1 MLSIQEIRQRLRDR
15 RPSFVSL
22 ETGISVAT
30 IREIRDGIQ
39 TNPKLSTLR
48 KLSYYLERLP

>member
-1 MLSIQEIRQRLRDR
+1 MLSIQEIRLRLRDR

-22 ETGISVAT
+22 ETGISVGT